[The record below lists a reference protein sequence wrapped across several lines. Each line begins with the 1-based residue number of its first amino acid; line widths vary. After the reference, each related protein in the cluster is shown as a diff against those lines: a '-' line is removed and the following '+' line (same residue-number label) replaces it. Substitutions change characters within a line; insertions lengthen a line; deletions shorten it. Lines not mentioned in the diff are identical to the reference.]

1 MILFGEIT
9 IRMVIQ
15 LALKF
20 RSILNQPLKVF
31 LICTVVLFA
40 SLLVNGALWRVWGLH
55 RDISVIE
62 EKITHAKSQ
71 AKLLDVHIKQA
82 KDPVYIERLAKDK
95 LDLVNRDDLVFVF
108 AD

>member
-9 IRMVIQ
+9 LYMVIQ
-15 LALKF
+15 FALKF

-31 LICTVVLFA
+31 FICTVVLFA

-55 RDISVIE
+55 RDISVI
-62 EKITHAKSQ
+62 
-71 AKLLDVHIKQA
+71 VHIKQA